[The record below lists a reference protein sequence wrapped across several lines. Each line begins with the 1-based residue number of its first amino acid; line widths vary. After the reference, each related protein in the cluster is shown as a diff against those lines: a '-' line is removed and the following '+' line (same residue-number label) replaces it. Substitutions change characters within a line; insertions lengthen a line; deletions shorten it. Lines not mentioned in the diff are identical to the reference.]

1 MSRAV
6 GAKAYELNLGSAE
19 AYEIVDKIANN
30 ELDHARP
37 CGGRG
42 EGVISKA
49 RITRLGVAA
58 LAALMLMAA
67 GCGDD
72 DDDTGAPAGADAGTE
87 ESADQS
93 GGAGEQAV
101 TDYVDYIGGKAGKAD
116 PNESTIYIGW
126 LNQQGGQTEIGAAA
140 TDGADLAVKVVNEQL
155 GGIGGH
161 PVALK
166 KCFIRNAEEEGTT
179 CGQRL
184 GNDKDVAAINVGGVA
199 IGIQPFY
206 STIGGKKPV
215 IVGVAVTPVDG
226 VQDNA
231 TILFGDATHVLGPFG
246 SYAKDVLDAQTA
258 ALVYPNIAGIT
269 DGAAALD
276 KGLSDAGVEVKKVG
290 YAQGQTDL
298 IGPLTA
304 AGAQSADIVIPYSD
318 ASGCVNQAKALEQ
331 LGITDAKK
339 IVSAPLCLNPTVSE
353 GLGGD
358 YPIWTYAIASSLF
371 GDQSDPGMKPY
382 MEVTEQYGVKTA
394 PDPWVIVSFASVLTT
409 VKFLNELGPDALETQ
424 AIVDKARSFT
434 GPVVLGAPELQCGK
448 YEDAP
453 AICND
458 RTQFFSYEGKNHFE
472 KAADWLQPPG

>member
-1 MSRAV
+1 VA
-6 GAKAYELNLGSAE
+6 
-19 AYEIVDKIANN
+19 IV
-30 ELDHARP
+30 
-37 CGGRG
+37 
-42 EGVISKA
+42 
-49 RITRLGVAA
+49 A
-58 LAALMLMAA
+58 LVLFAA

-72 DDDTGAPAGADAGTE
+72 DDSDTEPSGGADTAAQE
-87 ESADQS
+87 EGDGS
-93 GGAGEQAV
+93 GGAGAESV

-116 PNESTIYIGW
+116 QSQSPIYIGW
-126 LNQQGGQTEIGAAA
+126 LNQEGGQQEIGAAA
-140 TDGADLAVKVVNEQL
+140 TDGADLAVKLVNEEL

-179 CGQRL
+179 CGQKL

-215 IVGVAVTPVDG
+215 VVGVAVTGVDG

-246 SYAKDVLDAQTA
+246 TYAKDELGASTA

-269 DGAAALD
+269 DGAQALA
-276 KGLSDAGVEVKKVG
+276 KGLTDAGVEVKKVG

-304 AGAQSADIVIPYSD
+304 AGAQNADIVIPYSD
-318 ASGCVNQAKALEQ
+318 ASGCVNQAKGLKQ

-339 IVSAPLCLNPTVSE
+339 IVSAPLCLNPMVSE

-371 GDQSDPGMKPY
+371 GDASDPGMKPY
-382 MEVTEQYGVKTA
+382 MEVTEKYGVKTA
-394 PDPWVIVSFASVLTT
+394 PDPWVIVSFGSVLTT
-409 VKFLNELGPDALETQ
+409 VKFLNELGPDNLTSD
-424 AIVDKARSFT
+424 AIVEKARSFT
-434 GPVVLGAPELQCGK
+434 GPVALGAPQLECGK
-448 YEDAP
+448 YDEAP

-458 RTQFFSYEGKNHFE
+458 RTQFFTYSGKNQFD
-472 KAADWLQPPG
+472 KAAEWLQPPG

>member
-1 MSRAV
+1 
-6 GAKAYELNLGSAE
+6 
-19 AYEIVDKIANN
+19 
-30 ELDHARP
+30 
-37 CGGRG
+37 
-42 EGVISKA
+42 VISKA
-49 RITRLGVAA
+49 RIARLGAAA
-58 LAALMLMAA
+58 LAALMLAAA

-72 DDDTGAPAGADAGTE
+72 DDEEAGAPSNAGDASGAA
-87 ESADQS
+87 ESGDQS
-93 GGAGEQAV
+93 GGAGEQTV

-116 PNESTIYIGW
+116 SSKSPIYIGW
-126 LNQQGGQTEIGAAA
+126 LNQQGGQVEIGADA
-140 TDGADLAVKVVNEQL
+140 TDGADLAVKVVNDQL
-155 GGIGGH
+155 GGIDGH

-184 GNDKDVAAINVGGVA
+184 GNDQEVAAINVGGVA

-231 TILFGDATHVLGPFG
+231 TILFGDVTHVLGPFG
-246 SYAKDVLDAQTA
+246 TYAKDVLNAQSA
-258 ALVYPNIAGIT
+258 ALVYPNIPGIT

-276 KGLSDAGVEVKKVG
+276 KGLRDAGVEVKKVG

-318 ASGCVNQAKALEQ
+318 ASGCVNQAKGLQQ
-331 LGITDAKK
+331 LGIEDAKK
-339 IVSAPLCLNPTVSE
+339 IVSAPLCLNPAVSE

-371 GDQSDPGMKPY
+371 GDPTDPGMKPY
-382 MEVTEQYGVKTA
+382 MEVTEEYGVKTA

-409 VKFLNELGPDALETQ
+409 VKFLNELGPDALETD
-424 AIVDKARSFT
+424 AIIDEARSFT

-448 YEDAP
+448 YEDAA

-458 RTQFFSYEGKNHFE
+458 RTQFFTYEGKNHFE

>member
-1 MSRAV
+1 M
-6 GAKAYELNLGSAE
+6 
-19 AYEIVDKIANN
+19 
-30 ELDHARP
+30 P
-37 CGGRG
+37 
-42 EGVISKA
+42 
-49 RITRLGVAA
+49 
-58 LAALMLMAA
+58 
-67 GCGDD
+67 
-72 DDDTGAPAGADAGTE
+72 P
-87 ESADQS
+87 
-93 GGAGEQAV
+93 
-101 TDYVDYIGGKAGKAD
+101 
-116 PNESTIYIGW
+116 IYIGW
-126 LNQQGGQTEIGAAA
+126 LNQEGGQTEIGAAA

-155 GGIGGH
+155 GGIDGH

-184 GNDKDVAAINVGGVA
+184 GNDEDVAAINVGGVA

-246 SYAKDVLDAQTA
+246 TYAKDVLQAETA
-258 ALVYPNIAGIT
+258 ALVYPNIPGIT

-276 KGLSDAGVEVKKVG
+276 KGLTDAGVEVKKVG

-318 ASGCVNQAKALEQ
+318 ASGCVNQAKGLKQ

-371 GDQSDPGMKPY
+371 GDKTDPGMEPY
-382 MEVTEQYGVKTA
+382 TKVTEEFGVETA
-394 PDPWVIVSFASVLTT
+394 ADPWVIVSFASVLTT
-409 VKFLNELGPDALETQ
+409 VKFLSEVGPDALEPK
-424 AIVDKARSFT
+424 AIVDTARAFK
-434 GPVVLGAPELQCGK
+434 GPVVLGAPELQCEK

-458 RTQFFSYEGKNHFE
+458 RTQFFTYSGKNQFD
-472 KAADWLQPPG
+472 KAAEWLQPPG

>member
-1 MSRAV
+1 
-6 GAKAYELNLGSAE
+6 
-19 AYEIVDKIANN
+19 
-30 ELDHARP
+30 
-37 CGGRG
+37 
-42 EGVISKA
+42 VISKA
-49 RITRLGVAA
+49 RITRLGAAA
-58 LAALMLMAA
+58 LAALMLIAA

-72 DDDTGAPAGADAGTE
+72 DDDDAGAPAGGGADAE
-87 ESADQS
+87 QSADQS
-93 GGAGEQAV
+93 GGAGEETV

-116 PNESTIYIGW
+116 PSKPTISIGW
-126 LNQQGGQTEIGAAA
+126 LNQEGGQTEIGAAA

-155 GGIGGH
+155 GGIDGH

-184 GNDKDVAAINVGGVA
+184 GNDEDVAAINVGGVA

-246 SYAKDVLDAQTA
+246 TYAKDVLKAQTA
-258 ALVYPNIAGIT
+258 ALVYPNIPGIT
-269 DGAAALD
+269 EGAAALD

-318 ASGCVNQAKALEQ
+318 ASGCVNQAKGLQQ
-331 LGITDAKK
+331 LGIEDAKK
-339 IVSAPLCLNPTVSE
+339 IVSAPLCLNPTVAE

-371 GDQSDPGMKPY
+371 GDQTDPGMEPY
-382 MEVTEQYGVKTA
+382 LKVTEQYGVGTA

-409 VKFLNELGPDALETQ
+409 VKFLNELGPDALETD
-424 AIVDKARSFT
+424 AIVEKARSFT

-458 RTQFFSYEGKNHFE
+458 RTQFFSYSGENHFE

>member
-1 MSRAV
+1 
-6 GAKAYELNLGSAE
+6 
-19 AYEIVDKIANN
+19 
-30 ELDHARP
+30 
-37 CGGRG
+37 
-42 EGVISKA
+42 VISKA
-49 RITRLGVAA
+49 RLARLGAVA
-58 LAALMLMAA
+58 LAVLMLVAA

-72 DDDTGAPAGADAGTE
+72 DDDDSGSPSTSGGTG
-87 ESADQS
+87 ADQS
-93 GGAGEQAV
+93 SDDQSAGAESV
-101 TDYVDYIGGKAGKAD
+101 TDYVEYIGGKAGKAD
-116 PNESTIYIGW
+116 PNKSTIYIGW
-126 LNQQGGQTEIGAAA
+126 LNQEGGQSVIGAAA
-140 TDGADLAVKVVNEQL
+140 TDGADLAVKVVNDKL
-155 GGIGGH
+155 GGIDGH

-166 KCFIRNAEEEGTT
+166 KCFIKNAEEEGTT
-179 CGQRL
+179 CGQKL

-246 SYAKDVLDAQTA
+246 TYAKDVLDAKTA
-258 ALVYPNIAGIT
+258 ALVYPNIPGIT

-276 KGLSDAGVEVKKVG
+276 KGLSDAGITVKKVG

-304 AGAQSADIVIPYSD
+304 AGAQNADIVIPYSD
-318 ASGCVNQAKALEQ
+318 ASGCVNQAKALKQ

-339 IVSAPLCLNPTVSE
+339 IVSAPLCLNPMVSE

-371 GDQSDPGMKPY
+371 GDATDPGMKPY
-382 MEVTEQYGVKTA
+382 MQLTEEYGLKTA

-409 VKFLNELGPDALETQ
+409 VKFLNEVGPDALEPD
-424 AIVDKARSFT
+424 AIVEKARSFK
-434 GPVVLGAPELQCGK
+434 GPVALGAPELQCEK
-448 YEDAP
+448 YDDAP

-458 RTQFFSYEGKNHFE
+458 RTQFFTYSGKNKFE
-472 KAADWLQPPG
+472 KAAEWLQPPG

>member
-1 MSRAV
+1 V
-6 GAKAYELNLGSAE
+6 T
-19 AYEIVDKIANN
+19 
-30 ELDHARP
+30 
-37 CGGRG
+37 
-42 EGVISKA
+42 SKA
-49 RITRLGVAA
+49 RMTRFGAAA
-58 LAALMLMAA
+58 LAALLFAAA

-72 DDDTGAPAGADAGTE
+72 DDDSDSPSNSGGTSGAEQSG
-87 ESADQS
+87 DQT
-93 GGAGEQAV
+93 GGAGEQTV

-116 PNESTIYIGW
+116 PNKSTIYIGW
-126 LNQQGGQTEIGAAA
+126 LNQQGGQVEIGAAA
-140 TDGADLAVKVVNEQL
+140 TDGADLAVKVVNDQL
-155 GGIGGH
+155 GGIDGH

-166 KCFIRNAEEEGTT
+166 KCFVKNAEEEGTT
-179 CGQRL
+179 CGQKL

-246 SYAKDVLDAQTA
+246 TYAKDVLEAQTA

-276 KGLSDAGVEVKKVG
+276 KGLTDAGVEVKKVG

-304 AGAQSADIVIPYSD
+304 AGAQNADIVIPYSD
-318 ASGCVNQAKALEQ
+318 ASGCVNQAKALKQ

-371 GDQSDPGMKPY
+371 GDKSDPGMTPY
-382 MEVTEQYGVKTA
+382 MKVTEEYGVETA
-394 PDPWVIVSFASVLTT
+394 GDPWVIVSFASVLTT
-409 VKFLNELGPDALETQ
+409 VKFLNELGPDALEPD

-434 GPVVLGAPELQCGK
+434 GPVVLGAPELQCEK
-448 YEDAP
+448 YDDAP

-458 RTQFFSYEGKNHFE
+458 RTQFFTYSGKNQFD
-472 KAADWLQPPG
+472 KAAEWLQPPG

>member
-1 MSRAV
+1 M
-6 GAKAYELNLGSAE
+6 
-19 AYEIVDKIANN
+19 
-30 ELDHARP
+30 
-37 CGGRG
+37 C
-42 EGVISKA
+42 
-49 RITRLGVAA
+49 TA
-58 LAALMLMAA
+58 LLAA

-72 DDDTGAPAGADAGTE
+72 DDQSQPAGGGTGE
-87 ESADQS
+87 AQTGGS
-93 GGAGEQAV
+93 GGAGQESV
-101 TDYVDYIGGKAGKAD
+101 TNYVDYVGGKAGPAD
-116 PNESTIYIGW
+116 SSKSKIYIGW
-126 LNQQGGQTEIGAAA
+126 LNQEGGQQEIGAAA
-140 TDGADLAVKVVNEQL
+140 TDGADLAVKLANDKL

-184 GNDKDVAAINVGGVA
+184 GNDESVVAVNVGGVA

-215 IVGVAVTPVDG
+215 IVGVAVTPVDT
-226 VQDNA
+226 VQKNA
-231 TILFGDATHVLGPFG
+231 TILFGDVQKVLGPFG
-246 SYAKDVLDAQTA
+246 TYARDELNAKTA

-269 DGAAALD
+269 DGAAALA
-276 KGLSDAGVEVKKVG
+276 KGLTDAGVEVKKVG

-304 AGAQSADIVIPYSD
+304 AGAQNADMVIPYSD
-318 ASGCVNQAKALEQ
+318 ASGCVNQAKGLKQ

-358 YPIWTYAIASSLF
+358 YPIWTYAIASSLY
-371 GDQSDPGMKPY
+371 GDKTDPGMAPY
-382 MEVTEQYGVKTA
+382 IKVTEEYGVKTA

-409 VKFLNELGPDALETQ
+409 IKFLNELGPDNLKSD
-424 AIVDKARSFT
+424 AIIEHARSFT
-434 GPVVLGAPELQCGK
+434 GPVALGAPELECGK
-448 YEDAP
+448 YKDAP

-458 RTQFFSYEGKNHFE
+458 RTQFFTYQGKNHFE
-472 KAADWLQPPG
+472 KAADWLRPPG